1 MGQTGIYFLF
11 TETSECVTSVSVGSE
26 EGTWHCGT
34 SVSGRRKLA
43 VASARDGWAGGPLH
57 PEKRLAPHQGS
68 LALALDWPSCKVLEP
83 WHPQALAK
91 KPLSLT
97 CDSCRFGKNVPASV
111 LWFTQLAVSEVG
123 RTDLSLGD
131 S

>member
-1 MGQTGIYFLF
+1 M
-11 TETSECVTSVSVGSE
+11 
-26 EGTWHCGT
+26 
-34 SVSGRRKLA
+34 
-43 VASARDGWAGGPLH
+43 ASARDRWAGGPLH

-68 LALALDWPSCKVLEP
+68 LDLALDWPSCEVLEP

-91 KPLSLT
+91 KPLSLK
-97 CDSCRFGKNVPASV
+97 CDSCRFGKNVPASM

-131 S
+131 SYGNLTSSRWRARGSSAEGVEWDSGPFRVFSVL